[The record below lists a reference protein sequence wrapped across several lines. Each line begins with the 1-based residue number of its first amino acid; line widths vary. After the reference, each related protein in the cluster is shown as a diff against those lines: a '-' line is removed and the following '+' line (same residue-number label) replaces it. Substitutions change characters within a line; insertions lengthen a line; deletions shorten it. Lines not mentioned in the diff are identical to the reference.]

1 MYILIGSVLAVTM
14 NRVGLMPSSG
24 AMSVLMGFYVGI
36 MLIALLEGKGWLA
49 MYYLAAMLIIVAV
62 MGMQKR

>member
-1 MYILIGSVLAVTM
+1 
-14 NRVGLMPSSG
+14 
-24 AMSVLMGFYVGI
+24 